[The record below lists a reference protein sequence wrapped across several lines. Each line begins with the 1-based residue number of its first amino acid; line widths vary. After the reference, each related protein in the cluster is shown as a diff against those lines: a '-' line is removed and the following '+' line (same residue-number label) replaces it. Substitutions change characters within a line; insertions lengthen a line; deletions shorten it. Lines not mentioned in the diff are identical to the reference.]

1 MRALLWLLKKY
12 NYVLVFILLE
22 VTALLLLSNH
32 NAYHHSVLVNANR
45 EISGK
50 LYGWIEGGREYLHL
64 KENNEVLV
72 RENALLRNKIEL
84 LAAVEPDSVPVDSIP
99 ADSAVSNYYFTPAR
113 IVHGTHHKQ
122 FNYLTINKG
131 KNHGVEGDM
140 AVISEEGIVGIV
152 LASSSNFST
161 VIPVINRDF
170 RLSVKTKKDNLA
182 GILQWEGRDHRQA
195 NLNEIPFHA
204 EPEVGDTIVTSGYSA
219 VFPEGLF
226 VGTIKNFELK
236 DGNFY
241 HIDVQLGT
249 DYQRLFHVNVI
260 ENILQE
266 EQLELE
272 SEIR

>member
-1 MRALLWLLKKY
+1 MRTLLWLLKKY
-12 NYVLVFILLE
+12 NYVLVFVLLE

-32 NAYHHSVLVNANR
+32 NSYHHSVLVNANR

-84 LAAVEPDSVPVDSIP
+84 LQATEQDSVP
-99 ADSAVSNYYFTPAR
+99 ADSTTTPYYYIPAR
-113 IVHGTHHKQ
+113 IVHGTHYKQ

-131 KNHGVEGDM
+131 KKHGVEGDM

-161 VIPVINRDF
+161 VIPVINRNF

-182 GILQWEGRDHRQA
+182 GILQWEGRNHRQA

-204 EPEVGDTIVTSGYSA
+204 KPEVGDTIVTSGYSA
-219 VFPEGLF
+219 VFPEGLY
-226 VGTIKNFELK
+226 VGTIKNFELR

-241 HIDVQLGT
+241 RIEVELGT

-272 SEIR
+272 SEIK

>member
-1 MRALLWLLKKY
+1 K
-12 NYVLVFILLE
+12 
-22 VTALLLLSNH
+22 
-32 NAYHHSVLVNANR
+32 
-45 EISGK
+45 
-50 LYGWIEGGREYLHL
+50 
-64 KENNEVLV
+64 
-72 RENALLRNKIEL
+72 
-84 LAAVEPDSVPVDSIP
+84 
-99 ADSAVSNYYFTPAR
+99 
-113 IVHGTHHKQ
+113 HG
-122 FNYLTINKG
+122 I
-131 KNHGVEGDM
+131 EGDM

-182 GILQWEGRDHRQA
+182 GILRWEGGNHRQA

-226 VGTIKNFELK
+226 VGTIKRFELR
-236 DGNFY
+236 DANFY
-241 HIDVQLGT
+241 RIDVELGT

-260 ENILQE
+260 ENFLQE